1 MALTNTDRKMIHT
14 GNGSA
19 TVFPYSFPILDAS
32 HLSVI
37 YTNAFGAETTL
48 SPSLYTVSGIGAL
61 AGGSVTYP
69 KSGSAIASGTK
80 LTIVR
85 TVPYTQT
92 TVLSNQGGYYPEVVE
107 RRFDEIYM
115 AMQQLAEIV
124 GRYTVS
130 SISDP
135 ATEQSNYALIQGVQA
150 GLGGFNKLDTAGD
163 ILSHNGSTYIRVGRG
178 NAGQFLGMA
187 GSAVAW
193 ASPVSTVWET
203 GDYRISSR
211 ATTAL
216 SGWVKVDDGTIGNA
230 DSGGTTRANAD
241 TVDLFTHLYTTF
253 SDSICPVSGGRGASA
268 AADFA
273 APANKTITLSK
284 MLGRALVIAGTG
296 SGLTSRALGNIV
308 GAETHTHTGTTGNST
323 GGSFSAGSSGINVA
337 NMPHT
342 HPFTTDA
349 GSAMQPSTFVNVF
362 MKL

>member
-1 MALTNTDRKMIHT
+1 MALTSTANKVIHS
-14 GNGSA
+14 GNASA
-19 TVFPYSFPILDAS
+19 TVFPFTFPILDAA

-37 YTNAFGAETTL
+37 YTDVAGAETTL
-48 SPSLYTVSGIGAL
+48 SPSEFSVTGIGATS
-61 AGGSVTYP
+61 GGSVTYSR
-69 KSGSAIASGTK
+69 SGSPIASGTK

-107 RRFDEIYM
+107 RRLDEIYM

-124 GRYTVS
+124 GRTTVF

-135 ATEQSNYALIQGVQA
+135 ATEQSNYELIQDLQSDV
-150 GLGGFNKLDTAGD
+150 GGFNRLSVAGD
-163 ILSHNGSTYIRVGRG
+163 LLSHNGSTYLRVPRG
-178 NAGQFLGMA
+178 TSGQVLGIS

-193 ASPVSTVWET
+193 QTPVTPPQSWET

-230 DSGGTTRANAD
+230 ASGGTTRANAD
-241 TVDLFTHLYTTF
+241 TVDLFAHLYNTF
-253 SDSICPVSGGRGASA
+253 SNSICPVSGGRGANA

-273 APANKTITLSK
+273 ANKTITLSA
-284 MLGRALVIAGTG
+284 MLGRALVVAGAG
-296 SGLTSRALGNIV
+296 SGLTSRTLGDKA
-308 GAETHTHTGTTGNST
+308 GTETNTASTTL
-323 GGSFSAGSSGINVA
+323 AQSGIGLD
-337 NMPHT
+337 
-342 HPFTTDA
+342 F
-349 GSAMQPSTFVNVF
+349 GSANQFVIGGAYSSDAFSIMQPSAFVNVF